1 MRRADL
7 NKTRSTLSPNH
18 PKISFNQ
25 PLVLQASTFGNAL
38 PDRAYSF
45 STEVFAESELITF
58 LNYIAARVVITK
70 PYFVLS

>member
-1 MRRADL
+1 M
-7 NKTRSTLSPNH
+7 
-18 PKISFNQ
+18 
-25 PLVLQASTFGNAL
+25 FGNAL

-45 STEVFAESELITF
+45 SIEVFAESELITF

>member
-1 MRRADL
+1 MIS
-7 NKTRSTLSPNH
+7 TRHGQPFLQIIQKLVLTS
-18 PKISFNQ
+18 

-45 STEVFAESELITF
+45 STEVFAERELITF
-58 LNYIAARVVITK
+58 LTYIAARVVITK